1 MNRQTVLAV
10 AAAVTAAA
18 GLSTMASGCAPST
31 STTCPATATAK
42 TPSSSRREPP
52 GAVHHAV
59 VVTIDGLLPEAYLR
73 PDAHGLRIPVLR
85 RFAEEGAKSDGALS
99 VFPSVTYPSH
109 TSMAT
114 GVLPARHGITS
125 NRSFDPLETDLEG
138 WRWYAEDIHRDPVW
152 KIAARAGYDVALV
165 HWPVTVGAQVRWLV
179 PEYWRAKNEH
189 DGKVLR
195 AVATPGLLDD
205 VARDVPNFWPR
216 FLPPHVHDDAL
227 ADIAIH
233 VLEQGRPH
241 LLMVHF
247 VGVDGAQH
255 AHGVWSA
262 EAVAAIED
270 VDHQLG
276 RVLAA
281 IERLG
286 MRKDT
291 NVLVASDH
299 GFMDAGTMVRPG
311 VLLRKAG
318 LVKVDASGRVVA
330 WDATVVVN
338 SGQAY
343 VYVRPEAGEAVRA
356 KVREIFEAKAQEP
369 GSGIGKLYS
378 TNEIRELGGDPEAFL
393 ALEAAPGFQLGS
405 GAVGDDVAPP
415 AYRAT
420 HGYDPRRPE
429 MRASLL
435 VRGPT
440 IPRGSIAAARLVDVG
455 PTIASW
461 LGLAMPDVDGK
472 PLAIVPEDGGLRADA
487 ALEPRRGVVA
497 VEDPDRAVAVDGHR

>member
-1 MNRQTVLAV
+1 MNARTVLAFAVVV
-10 AAAVTAAA
+10 AA
-18 GLSTMASGCAPST
+18 GSSTIASGCAPSA
-31 STTCPATATAK
+31 TCPEAVNANAS
-42 TPSSSRREPP
+42 PRRDPP
-52 GAVHHAV
+52 GAVHHAI

-73 PDAHGLRIPVLR
+73 PDAHGLRIPTLR
-85 RFAEEGAKSDGALS
+85 RFAAEGAVSEGAMS

-114 GVLPARHGITS
+114 GVLPGRHGITS
-125 NRSFDPLETDLEG
+125 NRSFDPLENDLEG
-138 WRWYAEDIHRDPVW
+138 WRWYAEDVRRDPVW
-152 KIAARAGYDVALV
+152 KIASRAGYDVALV
-165 HWPVTVGAQVRWLV
+165 HWPVTVGAPVRWLV

-189 DGKVLR
+189 DGKLLR
-195 AVATPGLLDD
+195 AVATPGLLED
-205 VARDVPNFWPR
+205 VAREVPNFWPR

-227 ADIAIH
+227 ADVAIH
-233 VLEQGRPH
+233 VLERGRPH

-262 EAVAAIED
+262 EAVTAIED
-270 VDHQLG
+270 VDRQLG
-276 RVLAA
+276 RLLDAV
-281 IERLG
+281 ERLG
-286 MRKDT
+286 MGADT

-311 VLLRKAG
+311 VLLREAG
-318 LVKVDASGRVVA
+318 LVRVDASGRITG
-330 WDATVVVN
+330 WDATVIAN

-343 VYVRPEAGEAVRA
+343 LYVRPEAGHAVRA
-356 KVREIFEAKAQEP
+356 KVQEIFEAQARVPE
-369 GSGIGKLYS
+369 SGVGRLYS
-378 TNEIRELGGDPEAFL
+378 AREIRDLGGDPEAFL
-393 ALEAAPGFQLGS
+393 AIEATPGFQFGS
-405 GAVGDDVAPP
+405 GAVGEYVAPP

-440 IPRGSIAAARLVDVG
+440 IPRGSIGPARLVDVG
-455 PTIASW
+455 PTVASW

-472 PLAIVPEDGGLRADA
+472 PLSIVATGRA
-487 ALEPRRGVVA
+487 P
-497 VEDPDRAVAVDGHR
+497 